1 MLTFLGLASFGF
13 ARQIITAFRKEDL
26 DVIAI
31 GTRALRLQLLTMPI
45 QGWII
50 MCNMM
55 TQSVGYGFR
64 ASLVAVGRQ
73 GLFLVPA
80 LLILPGFFGILGV
93 QMAQAVADVC
103 TFFLATAIILGILRD
118 FRQKALYNK

>member
-1 MLTFLGLASFGF
+1 M
-13 ARQIITAFRKEDL
+13 
-26 DVIAI
+26 
-31 GTRALRLQLLTMPI
+31 TMPI